1 LIWLFGD
8 CISRDSFEGNG
19 EVEEKKKEE
28 KKRKGAASPRSG
40 RILPRKLVT

>member
-28 KKRKGAASPRSG
+28 RGGIPEKWPDT
-40 RILPRKLVT
+40 P